1 MNPSSW
7 FEHLAPLVLLRPQW
21 LWALLGLPLLGAWWW
36 RGRRRRNVWQG
47 AVDAHLL
54 PHLLEVQPS
63 RRSQLGIAA
72 AALAYVLA
80 ILALAGPS
88 WSQGEQPMWQGS
100 TPVVVALD
108 LSSRSL
114 AGDLPPSRLAQAKAK
129 LAELLRRRA
138 GAGQTALVV
147 YADDAFT
154 VAPLTDDPANIAVF
168 LDALS
173 PDIMP
178 GDGQRGERA
187 IAWSAR
193 LLRQSGFTRG
203 RIVLITDR
211 GDSDA
216 DRAAG
221 KAAGDGYTVSVLGLG
236 SVAGA
241 AFQRPDGRIV
251 KVSLDAAS
259 LRALARAGDGRY
271 AALSADDS
279 DLRALDIAGGS
290 GAEAG
295 AGAGSGSGEKRLA
308 REDDGYW
315 LLPPLLLLALL
326 AFRRRSGAGA
336 LALLLCLG
344 LPLATVPARAQ
355 SLWQRGDQASHA
367 RVIEG
372 NGAYRSGEFERAAGL
387 YQRAQGADA
396 QYNLGNALA
405 RQGRYPEAIAAY
417 DRALK
422 TQPGMEDAIANK
434 RAVEAAMKRKPPP
447 QDPNGQNQQKPP
459 PGQQPQKNP
468 AQPQQPPKDPGDKP
482 QDPAQKPEQDGQ
494 QQGKQPQP
502 ADDPQAQRRA
512 DQAQR
517 ERMQREIDRQRA
529 QQQPKGGREPAL
541 TPAQRERRQAN
552 DAWLK
557 RVPDD
562 PGSLLRERF
571 KIEYARRQM
580 SALEGD

>member
-1 MNPSSW
+1 MNPSAW
-7 FEHLAPLVLLRPQW
+7 FEHLAPLTFLRPQW
-21 LWALLGLPLLGAWWW
+21 LWALLALPLLGGWWW
-36 RGRRRRNVWQG
+36 RSRRQRNAWQG

-54 PHLLEVQPS
+54 AHLLDRAPG
-63 RRSQLGIAA
+63 RRSQLAMAA
-72 AALAYVLA
+72 AALGYALA
-80 ILALAGPS
+80 VAALAGPS
-88 WSQGEQPMWQGS
+88 WSQGEQPLWQGS
-100 TPVVVALD
+100 TPMVVALD

-129 LAELLRRRA
+129 LAALLRARA
-138 GAGQTALVV
+138 GGGQIALVV
-147 YADDAFT
+147 YAEDAYT
-154 VAPLTDDPANIAVF
+154 VAPLTDDPDNISVF
-168 LDALS
+168 LDSLA

-178 GDGQRGERA
+178 GDGQRGDRA

-193 LLRQSGFTRG
+193 LLRQSGFKRG

-211 GDSDA
+211 GDSAA

-221 KAAGDGYTVSVLGLG
+221 KAAGDGYSVSVLGLG
-236 SVAGA
+236 SAGGA

-251 KVSLDAAS
+251 KVRLDTAS
-259 LRALARAGDGRY
+259 LQELVRVGNGRY
-271 AALSADDS
+271 AALSADDR
-279 DLRALDIAGGS
+279 DLRELQIGNAGS
-290 GAEAG
+290 GDARVG
-295 AGAGSGSGEKRLA
+295 AGAGEKRLA

-344 LPLATVPARAQ
+344 LPLATAPARAQ
-355 SLWQRGDQASHA
+355 SLWQRADQSAHE
-367 RVIEG
+367 RIVEG
-372 NGAYRSGEFERAAGL
+372 NQAYRSGRFEQASEL
-387 YQRAQGADA
+387 YKRGQGADA

-422 TQPGMEDAIANK
+422 QQPGMADALANK
-434 RAVEAAMKRKPPP
+434 RAVEAAMKRPPP
-447 QDPNGQNQQKPP
+447 QNQNGKGQQQKPS
-459 PGQQPQKNP
+459 PGSKQDDPKPQPSDS
-468 AQPQQPPKDPGDKP
+468 QQPPDGKPQSPPPKPDPDGKP
-482 QDPAQKPEQDGQ
+482 QDRSK
-494 QQGKQPQP
+494 P
-502 ADDPQAQRRA
+502 ADDPEQQRRA
-512 DQAQR
+512 DQEQR
-517 ERMQREIDRQRA
+517 ERMQRELERQRA
-529 QQQPKGGREPAL
+529 QQPPPGAREPAR
-541 TPAQRERRQAN
+541 TPAQRERQQAN